1 VDKKRRKEGKMS
13 MVRVADIEG
22 LFKKYLEEGRL
33 ECADALYLCAKL
45 GKREAAETLSIR
57 YKMAAP

>member
-1 VDKKRRKEGKMS
+1 MS